1 MKITSLSRGL
11 EMINEIFSDYFDQAS
26 TASKESI
33 LNFAIKLS
41 FALDLRDSTLNFMD
55 VYYKINPSFSNRSIP
70 DITPSLQAFINKY
83 VRGKNQFSVYVNKFP
98 QNIDFISSTINTYDQ
113 SDFERL
119 GVRNLLDLI
128 RITPGFCRNW

>member
-1 MKITSLSRGL
+1 
-11 EMINEIFSDYFDQAS
+11 
-26 TASKESI
+26 
-33 LNFAIKLS
+33 
-41 FALDLRDSTLNFMD
+41 MD

-83 VRGKNQFSVYVNKFP
+83 VRGKNQFSVYVTKFP

-128 RITPGFCRNW
+128 RITPGFAEIGDWNERQFEREGHQIPLCKMFLF